1 MSKCDFEVEFDRAN
15 RTYLAGEQV
24 SGVVRLQVNKTV
36 QCRKVSIKG
45 LWKTH
50 GRGNHASDEYFE
62 QTVFEGELA
71 EGQTYEF
78 KFEFAAGLHPW
89 TYRGHHLNIDH
100 YIQVRIDVPWALD
113 PKYET
118 EFIVNPSPQSP
129 LDTIA
134 TESPTSTGQ
143 VAGHVIMLVVGTIF
157 FVVGIPLTLFLG
169 FGLIFMGVGAFLIYL
184 VIRNTLAERKLGKVE
199 LTIDPPHAAPGDW
212 IQVQIRFVPR
222 SAGTLNNLTLKLEG
236 EEKVVS
242 GSGTNKTTHT
252 YKLHEENIVALEN
265 FEFQAGS
272 PVSISERIQLPESNA
287 YSVNLRDNSIQW
299 QVQAQLDIPRW
310 PDWVDVR
317 SVILLPSIDDTLKS
331 PDSNS
336 PPSENRNAGEHAT
349 SSDSQELPPA
359 SPDNYHD
366 TFAAETDSLAASK
379 ASTEA
384 WTDADIPSSS
394 PSPHTAVTSPE
405 LLELISLLSESNRFG
420 DERQDLIDQHRGQS
434 LTAVLR
440 IDRTSYTYGVFD
452 APEYRNGQTVSGTL
466 EGSDQRIS
474 IQLPETNNDFVGG
487 LNVGDLLSVCGQ
499 VIKWDDLYNRIELRG
514 TLHP

>member
-1 MSKCDFEVEFDRAN
+1 MSKCDFEVEFDRDN

-24 SGVVRLQVNKTV
+24 SGTVRLRVNKTV

-62 QTVFEGELA
+62 QTVFEGELI

-100 YIQVRIDVPWALD
+100 YIHVRIDVPWALD

-118 EFIVNPSPQSP
+118 EFIVTPSPQSP

-134 TESPTSTGQ
+134 TDSPTTTDQ
-143 VAGHVIMLVVGTIF
+143 VAGHIIMLVVGTIF

-169 FGLIFMGVGAFLIYL
+169 FGLIFMGVGAILIYM

-199 LTIDPPHAAPGDW
+199 LSIEPPHAAPGEW

-236 EEKVVS
+236 EEEVVS

-252 YKLHEENIVALEN
+252 HKLHEENIIALEN

-272 PVSISERIQLPESNA
+272 PVSITERIQLPESNA

-317 SVILLPSIDDTLKS
+317 SIILLPSINDPKKS
-331 PDSNS
+331 PGSSS
-336 PPSENRNAGEHAT
+336 PPSENQVDTAHAT
-349 SSDSQELPPA
+349 PGASQELPPPF
-359 SPDNYHD
+359 SDNSHD
-366 TFAAETDSLAASK
+366 AFSAETDSFATSK
-379 ASTEA
+379 APAEA
-384 WTDADIPSSS
+384 WNNSAKPSSS
-394 PSPHTAVTSPE
+394 PSTNAAITSPE
-405 LLELISLLSESNRFG
+405 LLELIAMLAESNRFG
-420 DERQDLIDQHRGQS
+420 DERQDLIDQHSDRT

-452 APEYRNGQTVSGTL
+452 APEYRNGQTISGTL

-474 IQLPETNNDFVGG
+474 IQLPEANNDFVGD
-487 LNVGDLLSVCGQ
+487 LNVGDLLSVCGR
-499 VIKWDDLYNRIELRG
+499 VMKWDDLYNRIELRG
-514 TLHP
+514 TLYP